1 MAINRVDYYGETL
14 IDLTQDTVT
23 PSDVRAG
30 VTFHMSS
37 GVKKTGTY
45 NLKSV
50 IIAAAPTGSTVI
62 CRKGAETKTVEEKGG
77 TWTFAE
83 VDVGTWTVTATLG
96 SNTASKSVT
105 LTVLGEAAYVV
116 LEYELHIIENGI
128 ISPQY
133 DFNFSTGNVDKPVI
147 VAQKSGYIEVTGFQS
162 GQGAK
167 WFNSQNVDLTNIS
180 NLYAEVESRYTPDTG
195 EARFAVVANGV
206 TDPAAVQRNTVA
218 YTAFSLNDFSIQN
231 ATIDVSTLTG
241 MYAVGLFNSQY
252 SSDIKMKIY
261 SIGGN

>member
-1 MAINRVDYYGETL
+1 MANNKIVYYGDTL

-30 VTFHMSS
+30 VTFHTST
-37 GVKKTGTY
+37 GEKTTGAY
-45 NLKSV
+45 DLKCV
-50 IIAAAPTGSTVI
+50 IIATAPTGSTVI
-62 CRKGAETKTVEEKGG
+62 CRKDAVTKTAAEKGG
-77 TWTFAE
+77 TWTFTE
-83 VDVGTWTVTATLG
+83 LDVGTWTVTATSG
-96 SNTASKSVT
+96 SNTASQSVT
-105 LTVLGEAAYVV
+105 LTELGEAAYVV
-116 LEYELHIIENGI
+116 LDYALNIIENGV

-133 DFNFSTGNVDKPVI
+133 DFNFSTGNVDKPVV

-180 NLYAEVESRYTPDTG
+180 NLYAKVESRYTPDTG
-195 EARFAVVANGV
+195 EARFAVVANSV

-218 YTAFSLNDFSIQN
+218 YTAFSLNDFSVQT

-252 SSDIKMKIY
+252 SSNIAMKIY
-261 SIGGN
+261 DIGGN